1 MVRSLHNWS
10 ESGPVIHPALSA
22 IIRLV
27 MFVLAA
33 TVAICPNSNYS
44 CHMIE
49 LVKTDLFDR
58 WLVGIRDRQA
68 RARIE
73 ARIRRLSLGNP
84 GDVKPV
90 GEGLSEMRIDYGP
103 GYRVYFMQRGP
114 LVVLLLCGGDKS
126 GQERDIA
133 LAKTIAAQWKE

>member
-33 TVAICPNSNYS
+33 TVDICPNSNYS

-49 LVKTDLFDR
+49 LIKTDLFDR

-68 RARIE
+68 RAGIA